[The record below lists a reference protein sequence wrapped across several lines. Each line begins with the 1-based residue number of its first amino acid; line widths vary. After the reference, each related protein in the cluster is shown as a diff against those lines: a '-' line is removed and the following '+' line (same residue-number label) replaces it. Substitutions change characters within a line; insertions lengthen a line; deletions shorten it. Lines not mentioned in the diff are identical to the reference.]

1 MVYAQVLIIQKLVT
15 RIAPVYASASWVDIQ
30 RRSESAHQVP
40 DSVQVLCLLVGK
52 GFVVTFVPVQLPD
65 RLI

>member
-1 MVYAQVLIIQKLVT
+1 VVYAQVLIIQKVVT

-30 RRSESAHQVP
+30 RLSESAYQ
-40 DSVQVLCLLVGK
+40 VQVLCLLVGK